1 MVPPPPVSSVTR
13 LDGLELIALEPQHA
27 PVLIDLAR
35 QRGHPYLLDIPNDP
49 DAVGR
54 TINELRATPWA
65 LPLAIVRGDECLG
78 IATTSLANVRAL
90 HCSLASLFVDPANAS
105 TALALYVRHVFW
117 NFPLR
122 RLHVHVPRMD
132 LTREYEDL
140 YRGIGFVDE
149 GVLRDHA
156 YIAGHAFDVAA
167 LAISRE
173 EAARWCA
180 EHEPRLV
187 S

>member
-1 MVPPPPVSSVTR
+1 
-13 LDGLELIALEPQHA
+13 
-27 PVLIDLAR
+27 
-35 QRGHPYLLDIPNDP
+35 
-49 DAVGR
+49 
-54 TINELRATPWA
+54 
-65 LPLAIVRGDECLG
+65 
-78 IATTSLANVRAL
+78 
-90 HCSLASLFVDPANAS
+90 
-105 TALALYVRHVFW
+105 
-117 NFPLR
+117 
-122 RLHVHVPRMD
+122 MD

-149 GVLRDHA
+149 GVLRDHS

-180 EHEPRLV
+180 AHEPRLV